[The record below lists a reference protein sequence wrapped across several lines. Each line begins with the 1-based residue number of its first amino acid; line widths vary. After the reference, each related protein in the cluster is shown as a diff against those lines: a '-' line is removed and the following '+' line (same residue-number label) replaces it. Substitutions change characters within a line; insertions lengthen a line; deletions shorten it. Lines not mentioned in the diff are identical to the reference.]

1 MAAKLLCFITLQMLA
16 SIFEPSFGSSGGNS
30 SSNNQNT
37 TNSSTNN
44 NATGRDISRN
54 SSFSLGSFDRTHPI
68 ARSAGSYIES
78 RQYGTNLNPSPD
90 WNWLNDNSTTRFP
103 TADMAVTDS
112 AASSSR
118 PISRSSSRSTH
129 TVSIKVNQI
138 FIACLWLAK
147 ICLPEFELVKYEN
160 QIVITNTAKM
170 KQIMFKPRIR

>member
-16 SIFEPSFGSSGGNS
+16 AIFEPSFGSSGGNS

-44 NATGRDISRN
+44 NATGRGISRN
-54 SSFSLGSFDRTHPI
+54 SSFSMGSFDRTHPI

-78 RQYGTNLNPSPD
+78 RQYGIGTGTGTVTDSNPIHD

-112 AASSSR
+112 GASSSR
-118 PISRSSSRSTH
+118 PISRGSSRSVR
-129 TVSIKVNQI
+129 TVSIKVQNQI
-138 FIACLWLAK
+138 FIVCFWLAK
-147 ICLPEFELVKYEN
+147 ICLSEFELCLC
-160 QIVITNTAKM
+160 
-170 KQIMFKPRIR
+170 

>member
-1 MAAKLLCFITLQMLA
+1 MASKLLCFITLQMLA

-30 SSNNQNT
+30 RSNNQNT

-44 NATGRDISRN
+44 NATGRGISRN

-78 RQYGTNLNPSPD
+78 RQYGIGTGTVTDSNPIHD

-112 AASSSR
+112 GASSSRSSR
-118 PISRSSSRSTH
+118 PISRGSSRSVE
-129 TVSIKVNQI
+129 TVSIKVQNQI
-138 FIACLWLAK
+138 LSHAYGWQKFACLNLNCAFGK
-147 ICLPEFELVKYEN
+147 I
-160 QIVITNTAKM
+160 
-170 KQIMFKPRIR
+170 